1 MKLLSAKPPTKI
13 NKIMNKKLKK
23 PITKKLNQL
32 SELLD
37 QIDEARIMQPDEPE
51 TWDSDALY
59 NLTATLKAALKLLE
73 DQKSN
78 QEKDPWGDPLVLE
91 EGLCSLMNA
100 YLENDEEE
108 EEDD

>member
-1 MKLLSAKPPTKI
+1 
-13 NKIMNKKLKK
+13 MNKKLKK
-23 PITKKLNQL
+23 LIASQLTKLQNLLDNLNQA
-32 SELLD
+32 
-37 QIDEARIMQPDEPE
+37 QIMQPEEPE

-100 YLENDEEE
+100 YQEE
-108 EEDD
+108 EEDYD

>member
-1 MKLLSAKPPTKI
+1 
-13 NKIMNKKLKK
+13 MNKKLKK
-23 PITKKLNQL
+23 LIASQLTKLQN
-32 SELLD
+32 LLD
-37 QIDEARIMQPDEPE
+37 NITEVQIMQPEEPE
-51 TWDSDALY
+51 TWDADTLY
-59 NLTATLKAALKLLE
+59 NLTTDLKAALQLLE

-78 QEKDPWGDPLVLE
+78 QAKDPWGDPLVLE

>member
-1 MKLLSAKPPTKI
+1 
-13 NKIMNKKLKK
+13 MNKKLKK
-23 PITKKLNQL
+23 LIASQLTKLQK
-32 SELLD
+32 LLD
-37 QIDEARIMQPDEPE
+37 NLNEVQIMQPDEPE

-59 NLTATLKAALKLLE
+59 NLTANLKEALKLLA

-91 EGLCSLMNA
+91 EGLGSLMNA
-100 YLENDEEE
+100 YQEEE

>member
-1 MKLLSAKPPTKI
+1 
-13 NKIMNKKLKK
+13 MNKKLKK
-23 PITKKLNQL
+23 LIESQLTKLQK
-32 SELLD
+32 LLD
-37 QIDEARIMQPDEPE
+37 NINEVQIMQPEEPE

-59 NLTATLKAALKLLE
+59 NLTATLKEALKLLE

-91 EGLCSLMNA
+91 EGLGSLMNA

-108 EEDD
+108 EDDD